1 MHRPQVSS
9 LSSFEA
15 SSLKIWLVNPHAVP
29 PSEGGG
35 TRHFSIAKELNRRGH
50 ETVVIASDAHYL
62 GNSTERRIGLD
73 EHDGVP
79 FYYIP
84 APPYHPHSKK
94 RFINHLVFA
103 SRLKRATIPG
113 FEPDVILGSNP
124 HLWAADGA
132 RARAQSLGVPFVLE
146 LRDLWPEALL
156 TYSKFTESH
165 PIIRWMRRIE
175 KRLYNAATQIVVTP
189 TRAADYL
196 AGHGVDRSRVHAIP
210 HGIDLDL
217 IPVATAIPHNKKFTV
232 IYAGAHGVAN
242 ALDVVLDAAKLVRG
256 EDVCF
261 RLVGSGPVKQAL
273 IERAAAEGI
282 DNVEFLN
289 PVSKKDLFPLL
300 QTADAFTMVT
310 MPKALYKWGNS
321 FNKMFDYMAMAR
333 PTIYAGSL
341 PDCPVAEADGGL
353 VIRPSADELAQA
365 VRDLVATPPAEREAM
380 GRRARNYVESHH
392 STVALAARFEEVF
405 RLAQRGTI

>member
-1 MHRPQVSS
+1 MGSV
-9 LSSFEA
+9 EA
-15 SSLKIWLVNPHAVP
+15 FSLKIWLVNPHAVP

-50 ETVVIASDAHYL
+50 KTVVIASDAHYL
-62 GNSTERRIGLD
+62 GNSTERRTGLV

-103 SRLKRATIPG
+103 SRLKRASIPG
-113 FEPDVILGSNP
+113 YEPDVIMGSNP

-156 TYSKFTESH
+156 TYSQFTESH
-165 PIIRWMRRIE
+165 PIIRWMRRLE
-175 KRLYNAATQIVVTP
+175 RRLYAAAQQVVVTP

-196 AGHGVDRSRVHAIP
+196 VGHGVDRARVHAIP

-217 IPVATAIPHNKKFTV
+217 VPAATSAPVNDSFTV
-232 IYAGAHGVAN
+232 MYAGAHGVAN
-242 ALDVVLDAAKLVRG
+242 ALDTVLEAAKELANEGVL
-256 EDVCF
+256 F
-261 RLVGSGPVKQAL
+261 RLVGSGPVKATL
-273 IERAAAEGI
+273 IQRADSEGI
-282 DNVEFLN
+282 HNVEFVD

-310 MPKALYKWGNS
+310 LPKALYKWGNS

-353 VIRPSADELAQA
+353 VIEPTAISLAQA
-365 VRDLVATPPAEREAM
+365 VRDLMTMPLSEREAM
-380 GRRARNYVESHH
+380 GQRARRYVESHH
-392 STVALAARFEEVF
+392 STATLASRFEEVF
-405 RLAQRGTI
+405 ELACRGTI

>member
-1 MHRPQVSS
+1 MRS
-9 LSSFEA
+9 LEA
-15 SSLKIWLVNPHAVP
+15 LELKIWLVNPHAVP

-35 TRHFSIAKELNRRGH
+35 TRHFSIAKELSRKGH
-50 ETVVIASDAHYL
+50 EVVVVASDAHYL
-62 GNSTERRIGLD
+62 GNSTERRVGLID
-73 EHDGVP
+73 HDGVP
-79 FYYIP
+79 FFYIP
-84 APPYHPHSKK
+84 APPYHPHSRK

-113 FEPDVILGSNP
+113 FEPDVIMGSNP

-132 RARAQSLGVPFVLE
+132 RARAASLGIPFVLE

-156 TYSKFTESH
+156 TYSQFTESH

-175 KRLYNAATQIVVTP
+175 SRLYRAANQIVVTP

-196 AGHGVDRSRVHAIP
+196 CTHGVERERVHAIP

-217 IPVATAIPHNKKFTV
+217 TPTITPTPENDTFTV
-232 IYAGAHGVAN
+232 MYAGAHGVAN
-242 ALDVVLDAAKLVRG
+242 ALDILLESAKQLMDANVR
-256 EDVCF
+256 F
-261 RLVGSGPVKQAL
+261 RLVGSGPVKPTL
-273 IERAAAEGI
+273 IERARAEGI
-282 DNVEFLN
+282 ANVEFLD

-300 QTADAFTMVT
+300 QSADAFTMVT

-341 PDCPVAEADGGL
+341 PDCPVADADGGL
-353 VIRPSADELAQA
+353 VVPPNADAITGAIRTLLSMSPSDRETMGTRARKFVEQNHSTLELANQFE
-365 VRDLVATPPAEREAM
+365 LVFK
-380 GRRARNYVESHH
+380 S
-392 STVALAARFEEVF
+392 AL
-405 RLAQRGTI
+405 RGTI